1 MLAPALLLVL
11 ALLIGV
17 VSGLRS
23 LTAPAVVAW
32 GAHLG
37 WLHLTGTRLS
47 FMSSVAA
54 VALLS
59 LLAIVEL
66 ITDKLPSTPSRTA
79 PVGLIA
85 RIVLGGFSGGV
96 LYVAGANHGFWLGAV
111 LGVVGALIGTY
122 GGYQVRTRTVKA
134 LHAPDFLIALIEDA
148 IAIGGAFWIVSR
160 F

>member
-1 MLAPALLLVL
+1 MPAPTVVLLL

-37 WLHLTGTRLS
+37 WLDLAGTRLS
-47 FMSSVAA
+47 FMGSVAA
-54 VALLS
+54 VAVLS
-59 LLAIVEL
+59 VLAVVEL
-66 ITDKLPSTPSRTA
+66 VTDKLPSTPSRTA

-85 RIVLGGFSGGV
+85 RIILGGFSGGV
-96 LYVAGANHGFWLGAV
+96 LFFAGSHRGFWLGAII
-111 LGVVGALIGTY
+111 GVVGALIGTY
-122 GGYQVRTRTVKA
+122 AGFQVRTRSVKA
-134 LHAPDFLIALIEDA
+134 LHVPDFVIALAEDA
-148 IAIGGAFWIVSR
+148 VAIGGAFWIVSR

>member
-1 MLAPALLLVL
+1 MTPTLILLL

-37 WLHLTGTRLS
+37 WLHLAGTRLA
-47 FMSSVAA
+47 FMGSVAA
-54 VALLS
+54 VAILS

-96 LYVAGANHGFWLGAV
+96 LCYAGSNQGFWLGAV
-111 LGVVGALIGTY
+111 IGVIGALIGTY
-122 GGYQVRTRTVKA
+122 GGYQVRTRSVKA
-134 LHAPDFLIALIEDA
+134 LHVPDFVIALIEDA
-148 IAIGGAFWIVSR
+148 IAIGGAFYIVSR

>member
-1 MLAPALLLVL
+1 MTPTLILLL

-37 WLHLTGTRLS
+37 WLHFAGTRLA
-47 FMSSVAA
+47 FMGSVAA
-54 VALLS
+54 VAVLS
-59 LLAIVEL
+59 LLALVEL
-66 ITDKLPSTPSRTA
+66 VTDKLPSTPSRTA

-85 RIVLGGFSGGV
+85 RVVLGGFSGGV
-96 LYVAGANHGFWLGAV
+96 LYYAGSNQGFWLGAV
-111 LGVVGALIGTY
+111 VGVIGALIGTY
-122 GGYQVRTRTVKA
+122 GGNQVRTRSVKA
-134 LHAPDFLIALIEDA
+134 LHVPDFVIALIEDA
-148 IAIGGAFWIVSR
+148 IAIGGAFYIVSR

>member
-1 MLAPALLLVL
+1 MTPTLVL
-11 ALLIGV
+11 ILVLLIGV

-23 LTAPAVVAW
+23 LTAPAAVAW

-37 WLHLTGTRLS
+37 WLHLAGTRLA

-54 VALLS
+54 VAVLS

-66 ITDKLPSTPSRTA
+66 ITDKLPATPSRTA

-96 LYVAGANHGFWLGAV
+96 LYYTGSNQGFWLGAV
-111 LGVVGALIGTY
+111 VGVIGALIGTY
-122 GGYQVRTRTVKA
+122 GGYQVRTRSVKA
-134 LHAPDFLIALIEDA
+134 LHVPDFVIALIEDA
-148 IAIGGAFWIVSR
+148 IAVGGAFCIVSR